1 MKHNIYKFILIFAS
15 LTLLFGCHDK
25 DQYPDITPINMSL
38 DLNYY
43 SDFYDLT
50 IPNGLAWEITS
61 CPEWISPE
69 QMFGESGTDISIY
82 VCSNIDDISRTGEL
96 EISCSDKTTIIYSL
110 TQKSKTEHDENSIIF
125 SEKKLQR
132 TYGVGFGVN
141 VFLDGKQ
148 SKYHLC
154 SGVVDPTKLI
164 KALGDIDINESDA
177 FYHENQYYSRTE
189 SHIGNSISDISTSLS
204 VGAGID
210 LDISGFKAS
219 VEGKF
224 TQNES
229 THEEYAYA
237 LRQIQHIVGSR
248 YLRAGM
254 LRTFAREG
262 VDVFEYDMTRLMNR
276 IKDNPGDKSNIKLL
290 IDTYG
295 THVIVHGL
303 LGGELELAL
312 EMRSSEKISETDIH
326 AALNLSAE
334 VINASGSVD
343 MDEKET
349 EISQNTKIS
358 FRSYGGTNIFTFAPG
373 SSFEQVLAQTMKAEL
388 LNGWVA
394 KIKEGSSLALV
405 DINTCPIYDL
415 MPTDEAR
422 NAVREYIVNDYQ
434 KQVNGHGPMMYSVT
448 GFSDPNTL
456 FGTVEIEDINVRM
469 EYYQETVPEIT
480 SNGLC
485 TIVYSGTLDKMN
497 YDCGFFI
504 GDNSRKPGKLRKN
517 RDGSFTYEPFEGLS
531 AQAISEL
538 YVDPTG
544 SVTIAPKVTDN
555 YSNLMFNSV
564 ESFDISTLWNNNV
577 KIDSNNCLTIFTKY
591 LGDMGEYPNTIVM
604 DFPGYNTE
612 WICTHKGRD
621 IAVNKFEVCF
631 LSENN
636 IDSVLDKLTFDNYKF
651 NQIKFNLPRGTNY
664 IVVKMLFDKDATGDY
679 FTQFMLN
686 LFEFG
691 DEIIRISYL
700 TPRWG

>member
-1 MKHNIYKFILIFAS
+1 MKYNIYKFILIFAFF
-15 LTLLFGCHDK
+15 TLICGCHD
-25 DQYPDITPINMSL
+25 DDEYPDNIPANLSL

-43 SDFYDLT
+43 SDFYDLSV
-50 IPNGLAWEITS
+50 PDGLAWEIIS
-61 CPEWISPE
+61 CPEWVSPE

-82 VCSNIDDISRTGEL
+82 VCSNIEDISRTGEL

-164 KALGDIDINESDA
+164 KALGDINESDA

-254 LRTFAREG
+254 LRTFAQEG

-388 LNGWVA
+388 LDGWVD

-434 KQVNGHGPMMYSVT
+434 NQVNGHGPMMYAVT
-448 GFSDPNTL
+448 GFSDPNAL
-456 FGTVEIEDINVRM
+456 YGTVEIGDINVRM
-469 EYYQETVPEIT
+469 EYYHENVPEIT
-480 SNGLC
+480 SDGLC
-485 TIVYSGTLDKMN
+485 TMVYSGTLDKMN

-504 GDNSRKPGKLRKN
+504 GDNSHKPGKLRKN

-544 SVTIAPKVTDN
+544 SVTIAPKVIDN
-555 YSNLMFNSV
+555 YSELTFNSV
-564 ESFDISTLWNNNV
+564 KRTSSLWKEMNG
-577 KIDSNNCLTIFTKY
+577 IGLNNCLMFTKN
-591 LGDMGEYPNTIVM
+591 LGGLGGYPNTVVL
-604 DFPGYNTE
+604 DFPGYNKE
-612 WICTHKGRD
+612 WSATYEGKNLF
-621 IAVNKFEVCF
+621 VNKFEVCF

-636 IDSVLDKLTFDNYKF
+636 IDSVLDKLTFDNYRF
-651 NQIKFNLPRGTNY
+651 DQIKFNLPRGTKY
-664 IVVKMLFDKDATGDY
+664 LMVKMFFGNDEAGEWFLDFMSMKFAFD
-679 FTQFMLN
+679 
-686 LFEFG
+686 
-691 DEIIRISYL
+691 DEVISISYS
-700 TPRWG
+700 TPRWE